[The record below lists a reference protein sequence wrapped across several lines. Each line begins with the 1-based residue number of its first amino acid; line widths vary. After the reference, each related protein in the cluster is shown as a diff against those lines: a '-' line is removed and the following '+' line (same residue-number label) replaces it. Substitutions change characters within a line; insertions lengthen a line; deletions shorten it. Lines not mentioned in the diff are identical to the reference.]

1 MSNKSPGPS
10 LSACGKSLPPISGYL
25 PLLPS
30 SSCCSSCSLAV
41 PSPYW
46 RGGTQAERRQR
57 AQAERRHQTRPN
69 ASHESK
75 AMIGAIQGSV
85 SVVAIIQ
92 LMYVTS
98 LPVFADQVLR
108 YFGLHSANT
117 RLRAATALS
126 SLRQHVKHQRI
137 LRTAILTVL
146 HMKVKVSDFQQT
158 PDPGG
163 RPQASTRHRPSRH
176 LL

>member
-1 MSNKSPGPS
+1 MRAGRACLQFLVICPSSPSS
-10 LSACGKSLPPISGYL
+10 LA
-25 PLLPS
+25 PLAPLPS
-30 SSCCSSCSLAV
+30 RRLT
-41 PSPYW
+41 
-46 RGGTQAERRQR
+46 GGGVHRQSAGRERRQS
-57 AQAERRHQTRPN
+57 AGTKPDLT